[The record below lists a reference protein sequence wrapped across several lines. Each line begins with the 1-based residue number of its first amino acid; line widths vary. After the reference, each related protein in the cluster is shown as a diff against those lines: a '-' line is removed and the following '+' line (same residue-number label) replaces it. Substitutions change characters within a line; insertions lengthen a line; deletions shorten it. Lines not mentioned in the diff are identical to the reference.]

1 MSLNTVKKQTGSS
14 EKEKIFTQFK
24 SRFLKD
30 GFYKTSIDSISSE
43 LKISKKTIYKHFPSK
58 DSIVREIIKSIMLDM
73 SSRVE
78 AIIKSEEDAVSK
90 SVMLLNT
97 ISSLLLQVGERWLDD
112 LRIHTPELWQDIENF
127 RAKRLYNTLSSIIE
141 QGKKEKLFAEQP
153 VEIIISI
160 FLSSLNGIVN
170 QEFLFHNRFSYR
182 EAVQKTLEILFTGIL
197 TPKGLKLFYKSLKKV
212 QDENL

>member
-1 MSLNTVKKQTGSS
+1 MNPITVKNQTILG
-14 EKEKIFTQFK
+14 ERQRIFAYFK

-58 DSIVREIIKSIMLDM
+58 DSIVKEIIKDIKLDM
-73 SSRVE
+73 SSRVD

-90 SVMLLNT
+90 SVRLLNT

-112 LRIHTPELWQDIENF
+112 VRIHTPELWNEIEDF
-127 RAKRLYNTLSSIIE
+127 RAKKLYNTLSSIIE
-141 QGKKEKLFAEQP
+141 QGKKEKLFTDKP

-160 FLSSLNGIVN
+160 FLSSLSGIVN
-170 QEFLFHNRFSYR
+170 QNFLFHNKFSYR
-182 EAVQKTLEILFTGIL
+182 EAVQLALEILFTGIL
-197 TPKGLKLFYKSLKKV
+197 SPKGLKLFYKSLKKV

>member
-1 MSLNTVKKQTGSS
+1 MYPITVKNQINLNQKR
-14 EKEKIFTQFK
+14 KIFDYFK

-30 GFYKTSIDSISSE
+30 GFYRTSIDSISSD

-58 DSIVREIIKSIMLDM
+58 DSLVREIIKSIMLDM

-78 AIIKSEEDAVSK
+78 AIINSKDDAVSK

-112 LRIHTPELWQDIENF
+112 LRIHTPELWQDIQDF
-127 RAKRLYNTLSSIIE
+127 RAKKLYNTLSSIIE
-141 QGKKEKLFAEQP
+141 QGKKERLFTEQP

-160 FLSSLNGIVN
+160 FLSSLSGIVN

-182 EAVQKTLEILFTGIL
+182 EAVLKTMEILFTGIL

-212 QDENL
+212 QDENF

>member
-1 MSLNTVKKQTGSS
+1 MSSFTVKNQAFVNEKQ
-14 EKEKIFTQFK
+14 KIFIYFK

-30 GFYKTSIDSISSE
+30 GFYKTSVDSISSE

-73 SSRVE
+73 SLRVDT
-78 AIIKSEEDAVSK
+78 IINSEEDAVSK
-90 SVMLLNT
+90 SVKLLNT
-97 ISSLLLQVGERWLDD
+97 ISTLLLQIGERWLDD
-112 LRIHTPELWQDIENF
+112 LRIHTPDLWQDIEDF
-127 RAKRLYNTLSSIIE
+127 RAKKLYNTLSSIIE
-141 QGKKEKLFAEQP
+141 QGTKEKLFTEQP
-153 VEIIISI
+153 VEIVISI

-182 EAVQKTLEILFTGIL
+182 EAVRKTMEILFTGIL

>member
-1 MSLNTVKKQTGSS
+1 MSTNSIRNQTITKEKQ
-14 EKEKIFTQFK
+14 KIFTYFK

-112 LRIHTPELWQDIENF
+112 LRIHTPELWQEIEDF

-160 FLSSLNGIVN
+160 FLSSLSGIVN

-182 EAVQKTLEILFTGIL
+182 QAVRKTLEILFTGIL

>member
-1 MSLNTVKKQTGSS
+1 MNPIIVNNQIILTEKQ
-14 EKEKIFTQFK
+14 KIFTHFK
-24 SRFLKD
+24 SRFLKN
-30 GFYKTSIDSISSE
+30 GFYNPSIESISSE
-43 LKISKKTIYKHFPSK
+43 LKISKKTFYKHFPSK

-73 SSRVE
+73 SSRVD

-90 SVMLLNT
+90 SVKLLNT

-112 LRIHTPELWQDIENF
+112 LRIHTPELWQDIEDF
-127 RAKRLYNTLSSIIE
+127 RAKKLYNTLSSIIE
-141 QGKKEKLFAEQP
+141 QGKKEKLFTEQP
-153 VEIIISI
+153 VEIVISI
-160 FLSSLNGIVN
+160 FLSSLSGIVN

>member
-1 MSLNTVKKQTGSS
+1 MSPNTAKYQTNLNEKQ
-14 EKEKIFTQFK
+14 KIFIYFK

-30 GFYKTSIDSISSE
+30 GFYKTSVDSISSE

-112 LRIHTPELWQDIENF
+112 LRIHTPELWQEIEDF

-160 FLSSLNGIVN
+160 FLSSLSGIVN

-182 EAVQKTLEILFTGIL
+182 QAVRKTFEIIFTGIL